1 MNKREQGARGEKIAK
16 KFLRKKG
23 YQILEENFW
32 TRYGEIDLIGQDG
45 DYLVFIEVKLSTS
58 RSFASPLEK
67 VDYKKRQHLIRVAR
81 YYLSLQQQE
90 IDFRFDVVAILSYQ
104 QQNKIKLIKNAFLC

>member
-1 MNKREQGARGEKIAK
+1 MDKREKGEWGEKIAQE
-16 KFLRKKG
+16 FLIKKG

-45 DYLVFIEVKLSTS
+45 EYLVFIEVKLSTS
-58 RSFASPLEK
+58 SSFASPLEK
-67 VDYKKRQHLIRVAR
+67 IDYKKRQHLIRVAR
-81 YYLSLQQQE
+81 YYLSLKQQE
-90 IDFRFDVVAILSYQ
+90 VDFRFDVVAILSYQ